1 MVVEVEARMGL
12 ARYAVVGRPGDWH
25 VEHDGKIAHTY
36 ATKES
41 AFEAAAAAASLAM
54 REGHEII
61 ITVPGSEGGRQ
72 TATGARG

>member
-1 MVVEVEARMGL
+1 MMGL
-12 ARYAVVGRPGDWH
+12 ARYAIVGNPGDWH
-25 VEHDGKIAHTY
+25 VEHDGKVAHTY

-72 TATGARG
+72 TATGAPG

>member
-1 MVVEVEARMGL
+1 MGL
-12 ARYAVVGRPGDWH
+12 ARYAVVGSTGDWH

-61 ITVPGSEGGRQ
+61 ITAPGSDGGRG
-72 TATGARG
+72 TSTGGPG